1 VKDSFYEEL
10 KCVFDK
16 FATYHMKML
25 LRRVQWKSRQE
36 KHFETNNWELKFT
49 QN

>member
-1 VKDSFYEEL
+1 MNVYTPIEVKTDDVKDSFYEEL

-25 LRRVQWKSRQE
+25 LRRVQ
-36 KHFETNNWELKFT
+36 
-49 QN
+49 